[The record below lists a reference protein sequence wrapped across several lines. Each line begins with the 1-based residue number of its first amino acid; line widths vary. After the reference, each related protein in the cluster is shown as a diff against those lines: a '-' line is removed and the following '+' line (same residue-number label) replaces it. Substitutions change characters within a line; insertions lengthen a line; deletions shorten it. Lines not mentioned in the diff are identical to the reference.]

1 MSVSGREKIKN
12 IQVKIISS
20 EKKFCWY
27 PERRKMCIKIKKDEI
42 MLPIAK
48 WALLTIR
55 TGLDSHKC
63 ELDISLFPP

>member
-12 IQVKIISS
+12 IQVKVISS
-20 EKKFCWY
+20 EMKFCWY
-27 PERRKMCIKIKKDEI
+27 PERCKMCIKIEKDKI

-55 TGLDSHKC
+55 TGLDSQKY